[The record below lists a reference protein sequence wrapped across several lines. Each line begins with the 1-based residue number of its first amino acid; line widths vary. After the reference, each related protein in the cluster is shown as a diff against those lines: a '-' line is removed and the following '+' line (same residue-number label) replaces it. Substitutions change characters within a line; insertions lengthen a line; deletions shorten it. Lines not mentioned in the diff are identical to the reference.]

1 MRIGQGYD
9 VHRLVAGRDLI
20 LGGVKI
26 PHEKGLLGH
35 SDADVLLHA
44 VCDALLGAAGLG
56 DIGHQFP
63 DSDPQFKGISS
74 LILLAHCMVLVGEKG
89 FQVVNL
95 DITLLAE
102 KPKLAPYRQ
111 AICENIAEVLCID
124 PEEVGLKATTT
135 EGLGPV
141 GRGEGMAALCVVLL
155 ERGKEAS

>member
-35 SDADVLLHA
+35 SDAAVLLHA

>member
-44 VCDALLGAAGLG
+44 VCDALLGAAGFG